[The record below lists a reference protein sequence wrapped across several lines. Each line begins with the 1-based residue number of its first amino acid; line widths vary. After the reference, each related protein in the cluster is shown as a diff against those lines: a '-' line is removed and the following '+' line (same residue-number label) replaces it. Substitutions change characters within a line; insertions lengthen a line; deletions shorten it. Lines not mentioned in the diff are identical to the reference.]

1 MATAGFQ
8 AGAACV
14 DITPPVGTPMGG
26 FAARTH
32 GATGVHDPLKARAIA
47 ISDGTGALLLIT
59 CDLLSLPYDVVDE
72 MHAAIGKACGLVPE
86 QILINTS
93 HTHSGPLIRG
103 MKGMGQ
109 PDAVYAANLA
119 AMLSGLAQM
128 AMADMQPVTLSL
140 HQGPLQVGVNR
151 RQRTAAGGT
160 VLGRNPELPADRT
173 VPGLRADRVDGT
185 PVAILFSHAAHG
197 VVLGS
202 RNYLISGDWMG
213 YALRDLERV
222 YPGTLV
228 AFAQGCCGNVNPQVV
243 QGTFTDAQR
252 LGRRAAGGV
261 IMAAESDGMRL
272 TPRVATA
279 RCSIHLPQFDPPPI
293 GEAEEQVQQ
302 AENILREAEETE
314 DQARLQ
320 YAQAFFAWSVWLR
333 NLTCDGGKNRAMRL
347 DVSAAAIGPCAIVG
361 MAGEV
366 FYEYS
371 TNIAAASPFDATMVW
386 GTTNGCAAYLPT
398 AAEIPFGGYE
408 VDSAMRYYRQLR
420 LKPDAEL
427 LVQRETQ
434 VLLQRL
440 HGA

>member
-8 AGAACV
+8 AGTACV
-14 DITPPVGTPMGG
+14 DITPPVGAPLGG

-32 GATGVHDPLKARAIA
+32 GATGVHDPLKAKAIA
-47 ISDGTGALLLIT
+47 VSDGASPLLFIT

-72 MHAAIGKACGLVPE
+72 IHAAIGKACGLVPE
-86 QILINTS
+86 QILLNTS

-109 PDAVYAANLA
+109 PDAVYASNLVA
-119 AMLSGLAQM
+119 LLGGLAQM
-128 AMADMQPVTLSL
+128 ALADLRPVTISL
-140 HQGPLQVGVNR
+140 HQGPLQVGLNR
-151 RQRTAAGGT
+151 RQRTADGGT
-160 VLGRNPELPADRT
+160 VLGRNPDLPADPAVR
-173 VPGLRADRVDGT
+173 VLRFSRDDGSL
-185 PVAILFSHAAHG
+185 AALLFSHAAHG

-213 YALRDLERV
+213 CAQRELERA

-228 AFAQGCCGNVNPQVV
+228 GFAQGCCGNVNPQVV
-243 QGTFTDAQR
+243 QGTFADAQR
-252 LGRRAAGGV
+252 LGRRATGGV
-261 IMAAESDGMRL
+261 IMAAESDGLLL

-279 RCSIHLPQFDPPPI
+279 RGTIHLPQLDPPPI

-302 AENILREAEETE
+302 AEGILREAEETE

-320 YAQAFFAWSVWLR
+320 YAQAFFAWAVWIRTLA
-333 NLTCDGGKNRAMRL
+333 CDGVKNQTMRL
-347 DVSAAAIGPCAIVG
+347 DVSAAVLGSCAIVG

-366 FYEYS
+366 FYEYAAK
-371 TNIAAASPFDATMVW
+371 IAAASPFAATVVW

-420 LKPDAEL
+420 LKPDAER
-427 LVQRETQ
+427 LVLNETQ
-434 VLLQRL
+434 ALLQRL